1 MSSLPATASVAPA
14 TSSVTSS
21 ISFITQTASSTNSA
35 PQSTIPVEQNMNPIN
50 TTPAPNTDFFSQ
62 MSVNAAPYYP
72 VNHSFSSHL
81 PKLNLPVFNGDPLK
95 WLTFWDSFNVGV
107 NSKPGLPEVGKFNY
121 LKAQVTG
128 EAEHAITGFPIT
140 SGTYAR
146 AIATLKERFGHPD
159 KVANAHM
166 TAWLD
171 LPHPTSHQPSLRSFY
186 DTLEINIRALEA
198 PAKSQDTFADLL
210 VPVIW
215 AKLPEEI
222 KCNLAWSQQGDY
234 WTIED
239 LGEVLRELKV
249 LEAGTTPLLEPTP
262 TAPFFTRVGGVSPPG
277 EGWHQES
284 IMPILQRESWLSQM
298 RHCEGLHKQKRYYQG
313 TAVLQLCHLPTAVL
327 T

>member
-21 ISFITQTASSTNSA
+21 ISFIIQTAPSTNSA

-50 TTPAPNTDFFSQ
+50 TSPAPNVDFFSQ

-128 EAEHAITGFPIT
+128 EAEHVPIT
-140 SGTYAR
+140 SGNYAR

-166 TAWLD
+166 TALLD

-186 DTLEINIRALEA
+186 DTLETNIRAPEA

-215 AKLPEEI
+215 AKLPEET

-239 LGEVLRELKV
+239 LGEVLREPKV
-249 LEAGTTPLLEPTP
+249 LEAGTTSLLEPTP
-262 TAPFFTRVGGVSPPG
+262 TAPFFARVGGSHPRGKGGTKSQSCPYCRGSHGSLKCVTVKDFTSKNAFTKAGLCDNCVIFP
-277 EGWHQES
+277 
-284 IMPILQRESWLSQM
+284 LQ
-298 RHCEGLHKQKRYYQG
+298 C
-313 TAVLQLCHLPTAVL
+313 
-327 T
+327 